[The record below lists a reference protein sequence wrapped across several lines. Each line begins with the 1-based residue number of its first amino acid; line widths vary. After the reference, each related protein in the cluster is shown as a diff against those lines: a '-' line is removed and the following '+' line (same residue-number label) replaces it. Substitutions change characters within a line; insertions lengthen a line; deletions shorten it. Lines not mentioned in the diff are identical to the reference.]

1 MFSARRTQPT
11 IGDVLHGVQNLDLP
25 ALLRLEIAAT
35 MASQRLQ
42 TAAATLTEEGARV
55 GLGLDIAP
63 SQLPESSFPSCNSL
77 PSIYSLPSWSGP
89 ATSTPPLAGSASM
102 DTTAASIYLDAEDL
116 SATEMRAALSAI
128 AEETSGA
135 PGVATT
141 ESVSQIVGLGLG
153 ALVEST
159 LQSSTSISRLRSEQP
174 HAEAGPSASTSLADM
189 VGPYHSSGMC

>member
-1 MFSARRTQPT
+1 
-11 IGDVLHGVQNLDLP
+11 
-25 ALLRLEIAAT
+25 
-35 MASQRLQ
+35 
-42 TAAATLTEEGARV
+42 
-55 GLGLDIAP
+55 
-63 SQLPESSFPSCNSL
+63 
-77 PSIYSLPSWSGP
+77 
-89 ATSTPPLAGSASM
+89 M

-116 SATEMRAALSAI
+116 SAMADASAALSAI

-174 HAEAGPSASTSLADM
+174 HAEVGPSASTSLVDM